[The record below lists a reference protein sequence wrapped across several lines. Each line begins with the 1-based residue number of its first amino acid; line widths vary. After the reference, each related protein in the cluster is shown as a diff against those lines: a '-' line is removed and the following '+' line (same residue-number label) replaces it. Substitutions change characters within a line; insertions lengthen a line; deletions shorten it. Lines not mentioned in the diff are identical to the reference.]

1 MMRLSLYLLL
11 LQLGWCVQCDLLY
24 PDYSYKQSP
33 RSVREIY
40 FQAQEGDPMQ
50 SSDRSVDEQE
60 EDFVRG
66 LSEKRM
72 ERHVDAMFTNTYRK
86 FLGQISARRYLQNM
100 MGKRLG
106 QDIIKEWK
114 GQLPG
119 DSDRTLRDVLETVL
133 RESEGP
139 ERREQTQHLW
149 L

>member
-1 MMRLSLYLLL
+1 MHMSLYLVLL
-11 LQLGWCVQCDLLY
+11 HLGWCVQCDILY
-24 PDYSYKQSP
+24 PNYSYKQKP
-33 RSVREIY
+33 RSIREIY
-40 FQAQEGDPMQ
+40 LQTQGDDPIQ
-50 SSDRSVDEQE
+50 SNDRSMDEQE

-66 LSEKRM
+66 LSDNRM

-106 QDIIKEWK
+106 QDIKEWK
-114 GQLPG
+114 GLQLG
-119 DSDRTLRDVLETVL
+119 DSDRTIRDALETLL

-139 ERREQTQHLW
+139 ERREEQPPHVW